1 MSKKFIILEEIEM
14 HYSANLYNTI
24 ASTNDFVQAGE
35 LARAKKIAKDLE
47 LQAKAKVEGYYVND
61 YNYIV
66 VERCD
71 TSTLKE

>member
-35 LARAKKIAKDLE
+35 LARAKKIAKELE
-47 LQAKAKVEGYYVND
+47 LATLENVDKNEQPR
-61 YNYIV
+61 NYIV
-66 VERCD
+66 VERLD
-71 TSTLKE
+71 ISTLKE

>member
-35 LARAKKIAKDLE
+35 LARAKKIAKELE
-47 LQAKAKVEGYYVND
+47 LATLENVDEQPR
-61 YNYIV
+61 NYIV

-71 TSTLKE
+71 ISTLKE

>member
-14 HYSANLYNTI
+14 NLSANLYNTI

-35 LARAKKIAKDLE
+35 LARAKKIAKELE
-47 LQAKAKVEGYYVND
+47 LATLENVDEQPR
-61 YNYIV
+61 NYIV

-71 TSTLKE
+71 ISTLKE

>member
-14 HYSANLYNTI
+14 NYSANLYNTI

-35 LARAKKIAKDLE
+35 LARAKKIAKELE
-47 LQAKAKVEGYYVND
+47 LATLENVDEQPR
-61 YNYIV
+61 NYIV

-71 TSTLKE
+71 ISTLKE

>member
-24 ASTNDFVQAGE
+24 ASTNSFVQAGE
-35 LARAKKIAKDLE
+35 LAKAKKIAKELE
-47 LQAKAKVEGYYVND
+47 LATLENVDEQPR
-61 YNYIV
+61 NYIV

-71 TSTLKE
+71 ISTLKE